1 MVIFPNRYAKE
12 EKEREK
18 RKIEPNTILAP
29 IDQSVL
35 HLLNKGTSE
44 YGNALQQFPLLIV
57 V

>member
-12 EKEREK
+12 KKEREK

-35 HLLNKGTSE
+35 HLLNKG
-44 YGNALQQFPLLIV
+44 YI
-57 V
+57 